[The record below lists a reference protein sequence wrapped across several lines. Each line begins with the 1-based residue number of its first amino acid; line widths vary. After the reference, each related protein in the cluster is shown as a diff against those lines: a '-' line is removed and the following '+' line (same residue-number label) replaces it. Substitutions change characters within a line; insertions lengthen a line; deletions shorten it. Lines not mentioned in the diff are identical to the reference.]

1 MCNRGEFELE
11 DGLSGYWAVDEESLL
26 SSLDTTRNG
35 LSSNE
40 ASQRQQEYGPNRIGK
55 KTQGGFFSALVAQ
68 FKSPIIIILLF
79 SALLAFAAS
88 DNIDGLIIIAI
99 VVSSSLLGFW
109 QERMASNAIAKLL
122 SMVEV
127 KATVLRDNHRTD
139 ILVEDIVPGDIVFLS
154 AGDIIPADSRILE
167 SHDLFIN
174 EATLTGETYPSE
186 KQVGSIDLASPLGKR
201 TNSVFMGTDVAS
213 GSCVAL
219 VVRTGKN
226 TEFGKIAQKLSM
238 KPPETDFEVGI
249 RRFGYLLMQ
258 MTLLFMIAIFAFNV
272 FFERPVLDSFL
283 FALALAVGITP
294 QLLPTIV
301 SVNLSKGAQQMAK
314 FKVIVKKLDAI
325 EDFGSMNILCT
336 DKTGTITEGVMR
348 IHAGV
353 DTQGTESNTVLEYA
367 FLNASFQTGYK
378 NPIDQAILKQL
389 QFESSGYVKVDELP
403 YDFIRKR
410 LSVLLQEND
419 QYLLVMKGAVGKV
432 LECCTRV
439 QNGQGDATDIREQYD
454 AIMNEFKDLSGQG
467 YRIIAVAYKKL
478 RSPEVLTKKT
488 ETKLVLL
495 GFLLMIDPP
504 KEHIADTLAELREL
518 GVQVKI
524 VTGDNELVAAQI
536 GRQIGIESP
545 RVLTGSE
552 IRQTADDALGIRAN
566 EVDIF
571 AEVEPNQKERI
582 IRALRK
588 SGNVV
593 GFMGDGINDASAL
606 HAADVGISVDS
617 AADVAKEA
625 AQFVLLE
632 KDLNVLVDGVKSGR
646 KTFANTIKYIMITMS
661 ANFGNMFSMA
671 GASLLLPFLPLLP
684 KQILGINFLSDFPGM
699 TIASDGVDS
708 DLIVKPR
715 RWNLGFINRFMIVFG
730 LLSTIFDFI
739 SFGVLLYIGSGQPDI
754 FRTGWFV
761 VSVITELLVMLIIR
775 TRRPFYRSRPSRP
788 LFISSVVVVGFTLIL
803 PYSFIGGIMSLVPLS
818 MTVMAA
824 LVGIAVAYLLLNETA
839 KAVFYHKV
847 QL

>member
-1 MCNRGEFELE
+1 MCNRDEIELE
-11 DGLSGYWAVDEESLL
+11 EGLSSYWALDEESLL
-26 SSLDTTRNG
+26 SSLNTTRNG
-35 LSSNE
+35 LSSDE
-40 ASQRQQEYGPNRIGK
+40 ASQRQEEYGPNRIGK
-55 KTQGGFFSALVAQ
+55 KTQTGFFSALVAQ

-109 QERMASNAIAKLL
+109 QERMASNAVAKLL

-127 KATVLRDNHRTD
+127 KATVLRDGHRTD
-139 ILVEDIVPGDIVFLS
+139 ILVEEIVPGDIVFLS
-154 AGDIIPADSRILE
+154 AGDIIPADARILE
-167 SHDLFIN
+167 SDDLFIN

-186 KQVGSIDLASPLGKR
+186 KQVGCIDFASPLGKR
-201 TNSVFMGTDVAS
+201 GNSVFMGTNVAS

-219 VVRTGKN
+219 VVNTGKN
-226 TEFGKIAQKLSM
+226 TEFGKIAQKLSV

-258 MTLLFMIAIFAFNV
+258 MTFLFMIAIFAFNV
-272 FFERPVLDSFL
+272 FFQRSVLDSFL

-314 FKVIVKKLDAI
+314 FKVIVRKLDAI

-336 DKTGTITEGVMR
+336 DKTGTITDGIMQ

-353 DTQGTESNTVLEYA
+353 DAEGTESDRILEYA
-367 FLNASFQTGYK
+367 YLNASFQTGYK

-389 QFESSGYVKVDELP
+389 QFESSGYAKVDELP

-410 LSVLLQEND
+410 LSVLLQKD
-419 QYLLVMKGAVGKV
+419 KQYLMIMKGAVGKV

-439 QNGQGDATDIREQYD
+439 QNGHGDVTDIREQYETV
-454 AIMNEFKDLSGQG
+454 MSRYRELSGQG
-467 YRIIAVAYKKL
+467 YRIIAVAYKEL
-478 RSPEVLTKKT
+478 RFPEVLTKKT

-504 KEHIADTLAELREL
+504 KEHITDTLAELREL
-518 GVQVKI
+518 GVHVKI

-536 GRQIGIESP
+536 GKQIGIESP
-545 RVLTGSE
+545 NVATGSE
-552 IRQTADDALGIRAN
+552 IRQTTDDALGIRAN
-566 EVDIF
+566 IVDIF

-593 GFMGDGINDASAL
+593 GYMGDGINDASAL

-684 KQILGINFLSDFPGM
+684 KQILGINFLTDFPGM
-699 TIASDGVDS
+699 TIASDGVDR
-708 DLIVKPR
+708 DLVVRPR
-715 RWNLGFINRFMIVFG
+715 RWNLGFITRFMVVFG
-730 LLSTIFDFI
+730 FLSTVFDFI
-739 SFGVLLYIGSGQPDI
+739 SFGVLMYIGAGQPDI

-761 VSVITELLVMLIIR
+761 VSVLTELLVMLIIR
-775 TRRPFYRSRPSRP
+775 TKRPFYKSRPSRP
-788 LFISSVVVVGFTLIL
+788 LFVSSIVVLVFTLIL
-803 PYSFIGGIMSLVPLS
+803 PYTVLGEVMTLVPLS
-818 MTVMAA
+818 MVVMVAMM
-824 LVGIAVAYLLLNETA
+824 GIVVAYLLLNETA
-839 KAVFYHKV
+839 KAVFYRKV
-847 QL
+847 NM